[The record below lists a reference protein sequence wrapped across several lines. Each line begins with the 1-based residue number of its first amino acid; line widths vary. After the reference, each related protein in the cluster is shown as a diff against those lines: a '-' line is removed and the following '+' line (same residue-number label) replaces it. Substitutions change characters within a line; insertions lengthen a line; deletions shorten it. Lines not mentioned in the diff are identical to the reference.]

1 MSSLTCSANPCKGD
15 PMKLKG
21 RNKVSPEFSMSSMT
35 DIVFLLLIFF
45 MLTANSPN
53 ALDLLLP
60 RAKGKSTNTQN
71 VSVTI
76 NRDLEFFVNNQQINK
91 QYIEIELKKALEGQE
106 KPTIIL
112 RAEETVAIREAVNVM
127 DIANRN
133 NYKVILAVRP
143 N

>member
-1 MSSLTCSANPCKGD
+1 
-15 PMKLKG
+15 MKLKG
-21 RNKVSPEFSMSSMT
+21 RNKVSPDFSMSSMT

-60 RAKGKSTNTQN
+60 KAKGKSTNTQN
-71 VSVTI
+71 VSVSI
-76 NRDLEFFVNNQQINK
+76 DKNLQYFVNDQIINGE
-91 QYIEIELKKALEGQE
+91 YIEIELKKALSGQDN
-106 KPTIIL
+106 PTIIL
-112 RAEETVAIREAVNVM
+112 RAEESVAIKEAVNVM
-127 DIANRN
+127 DIANKN

>member
-1 MSSLTCSANPCKGD
+1 
-15 PMKLKG
+15 MKLKG
-21 RNKVSPEFSMSSMT
+21 RNKINPEFSMSSMT

-45 MLTANSPN
+45 MLTANAPN

-60 RAKGKSTNTQN
+60 KARGKSTNTQN

-76 NRDLEFFVNNQQINK
+76 NRNLQYFVDNEQINGE
-91 QYIEIELKKALEGQE
+91 YIEIELKKALEGKE
-106 KPTIIL
+106 NPSIIL
-112 RAEETVAIREAVNVM
+112 RAEESVAIKEAVHVM

-133 NYKVILAVRP
+133 SYKVILAVRP

>member
-1 MSSLTCSANPCKGD
+1 
-15 PMKLKG
+15 
-21 RNKVSPEFSMSSMT
+21 MSSMT
-35 DIVFLLLIFF
+35 DIVFLLLVFF
-45 MLTANSPN
+45 LLTSNAPN

-60 RAKGKSTNTQN
+60 KAKGKSTNTQN

-76 NRDLEFFVNNQQINK
+76 DKNLNYFVDNQQINGE
-91 QYIEIELKKALEGQE
+91 YIEIELKKALEGQE

-112 RAEETVAIREAVNVM
+112 RAEESVAIREAVNVM

-143 N
+143 K

>member
-1 MSSLTCSANPCKGD
+1 
-15 PMKLKG
+15 MKLKG
-21 RNKVSPEFSMSSMT
+21 RNKVSPDFSMSSMT
-35 DIVFLLLIFF
+35 DIVFLLLVFF

-60 RAKGKSTNTQN
+60 KAKGKSTNTQN
-71 VSVTI
+71 VSVSI
-76 NRDLEFFVNNQQINK
+76 DKNLQYFVNDERINGE
-91 QYIEIELKKALEGQE
+91 YIEIELKKALSGQDS
-106 KPTIIL
+106 PTIIL
-112 RAEETVAIREAVNVM
+112 RAEESVAIKEAVNVM

>member
-1 MSSLTCSANPCKGD
+1 
-15 PMKLKG
+15 
-21 RNKVSPEFSMSSMT
+21 MT
-35 DIVFLLLIFF
+35 DIVFLLLVFF
-45 MLTANSPN
+45 MLTSNAPN

-60 RAKGKSTNTQN
+60 KAKGKSTNTQN

-76 NRDLEFFVNNQQINK
+76 DKNLRYFVNNEQINGE
-91 QYIEIELKKALEGQE
+91 YIEVELKKALADQE

-112 RAEETVAIREAVNVM
+112 RAEESVAIREAVNVM

-143 N
+143 K

>member
-1 MSSLTCSANPCKGD
+1 
-15 PMKLKG
+15 
-21 RNKVSPEFSMSSMT
+21 MT
-35 DIVFLLLIFF
+35 DIVFLLLVFF
-45 MLTANSPN
+45 LLTSNAPN

-60 RAKGKSTNTQN
+60 KAKGKSTNTQN

-76 NRDLEFFVNNQQINK
+76 DKDLKYYVNNEQINGE
-91 QYIEIELKKALEGQE
+91 YIEIELRKALEGQE

-112 RAEETVAIREAVNVM
+112 RAEESVAIKEAVNVM

-143 N
+143 K

>member
-1 MSSLTCSANPCKGD
+1 
-15 PMKLKG
+15 
-21 RNKVSPEFSMSSMT
+21 MSSMT
-35 DIVFLLLIFF
+35 DIVFLLLVFF
-45 MLTANSPN
+45 MLTSNAPN

-60 RAKGKSTNTQN
+60 KAKGKSTNTQN

-76 NRDLEFFVNNQQINK
+76 DKNLKYYVNNEQINK
-91 QYIEIELKKALEGQE
+91 EYIEIELKKALEGQD

-112 RAEETVAIREAVNVM
+112 RAEENVAIKEAVNVM

-133 NYKVILAVRP
+133 KYKVILAVRP

>member
-1 MSSLTCSANPCKGD
+1 
-15 PMKLKG
+15 MKLKG
-21 RNKVSPEFSMSSMT
+21 RNKVSPDFSMSSMT

-60 RAKGKSTNTQN
+60 KAKGKSTNTQN
-71 VSVTI
+71 VSVSI
-76 NRDLEFFVNNQQINK
+76 DKNLQYYVNNQRINGE
-91 QYIEIELKKALEGQE
+91 YIEIELKKALEGQD

-112 RAEETVAIREAVNVM
+112 RAEESVAIKEAVNVM

>member
-1 MSSLTCSANPCKGD
+1 
-15 PMKLKG
+15 
-21 RNKVSPEFSMSSMT
+21 MSSMT
-35 DIVFLLLIFF
+35 DIVFLLLVFF
-45 MLTANSPN
+45 LLTSNAPN

-60 RAKGKSTNTQN
+60 KAKGKSTNTQN

-76 NRDLEFFVNNQQINK
+76 DKDLKYYVNNEQINGE
-91 QYIEIELKKALEGQE
+91 YIEIELRKALEGQE

-112 RAEETVAIREAVNVM
+112 RAEESVAIKEAVNVM

-143 N
+143 K